1 MLFMRKRGTFEG
13 IAKSNGVESKATQV
27 AAYYSSF
34 SIPLAKTKA
43 VSVKYL
49 VEA

>member
-1 MLFMRKRGTFEG
+1 MSKRATFEG

-27 AAYYSSF
+27 AAYYSSV
-34 SIPLAKTKA
+34 STPLATNRA
-43 VSVKYL
+43 ASIKYL